1 MNGGAIGA
9 VLSFRFQ
16 EVLSHNV
23 RVNRGMY
30 EMQSYQ
36 AKWTELFM
44 SIILPLQDEGFHQER
59 LSFRSFGHIADPLKG
74 HWRHMVAPS
83 EAIGSIL

>member
-23 RVNRGMY
+23 HRGMY
-30 EMQSYQ
+30 EIQSYQ